1 MKKAKLVIKP
11 RAPWYPP
18 SIAKEKRLRRKLE
31 RQWRRTK
38 LTVHQQMFK
47 EQWQQASSLIR
58 KSRATYYNNKVTE
71 CAGDQKSLFSIV
83 DTLLHRKDIGALPSG
98 DSNAQIA
105 SRMSDFFSEKID
117 KIWNSLPTDQA
128 EVYDMESLTS
138 PLLSAF
144 RPVDQGEIRDIIK
157 KCTCATCSLD
167 RMSTSFIKQHAVV
180 IPAITNITNESLRS
194 GSVPFDL
201 KEAVIKPL
209 LKKQGLDISNLSN
222 YRPVSNLPFLS
233 KISERVAV
241 ARLKEHM
248 SEHSLHEGMQSA
260 YKAGHSTETALVRV
274 KNDILTPPKKVFCL
288 CYWTSMQPLIL
299 SIIQSF

>member
-1 MKKAKLVIKP
+1 MIKP
-11 RAPWYPP
+11 RAPWYTP
-18 SIAKEKRLRRKLE
+18 SIAKEKRLRRRLE

-47 EQWQQASSLIR
+47 EQRQHASSLIR

-105 SRMSDFFSEKID
+105 SRKSDFFSEKID

-144 RPVDQGEIRDIIK
+144 RPVDQGDIRDIIK
-157 KCTCATCSLD
+157 TFTCATCSLD
-167 RMSTSFIKQHAVV
+167 PMPTSFIKQHAVL
-180 IPAITNITNESLRS
+180 IHAI
-194 GSVPFDL
+194 
-201 KEAVIKPL
+201 
-209 LKKQGLDISNLSN
+209 
-222 YRPVSNLPFLS
+222 
-233 KISERVAV
+233 
-241 ARLKEHM
+241 
-248 SEHSLHEGMQSA
+248 
-260 YKAGHSTETALVRV
+260 
-274 KNDILTPPKKVFCL
+274 
-288 CYWTSMQPLIL
+288 
-299 SIIQSF
+299 